1 MSGIFASIF
10 TQPQDV
16 IRSYIQLDPSNYKS
30 TIKTA
35 RLIYSKNG
43 LNGFMKG
50 ILPRSL
56 RRVLISVMSWTLYE
70 KITLK

>member
-1 MSGIFASIF
+1 MF

-16 IRSYIQLDPSNYKS
+16 IRSCIQLDPSKYKS
-30 TIKTA
+30 SVNAAK
-35 RLIYSKNG
+35 LIYLKDG

-70 KITLK
+70 KIT